1 MSVDEKKS
9 EELVK
14 CGAKFVS
21 PDGTYFCELPLGHH
35 KAPSMKHRVEGVSW
49 TQGGADRVAR
59 EMAEEAASKAGSGE
73 VAEQSRSGQ
82 VGE

>member
-9 EELVK
+9 EGELVK

-21 PDGTYFCELPLGHH
+21 PSGTYLCGLPLGHQ
-35 KAPSMKHRVEGVSW
+35 KAPSMKHRVDGMSW

-59 EMAEEAASKAGSGE
+59 EMTEAARKA
-73 VAEQSRSGQ
+73 VKADVKQ
-82 VGE
+82 

>member
-1 MSVDEKKS
+1 MLVDEKKS

-21 PDGTYFCELPLGHH
+21 PSGTYLCGLPLGHH
-35 KAPSMKHRVEGVSW
+35 KAPSTKHRVDGMSW

-59 EMAEEAASKAGSGE
+59 EMAEEAASKAGSSE
-73 VAEQSRSGQ
+73 VAEKSRSGQ
-82 VGE
+82 AGE

>member
-21 PDGTYFCELPLGHH
+21 LSGTYFCELPLGHH
-35 KAPSMKHRVEGVSW
+35 KTPSMKHRVDGMSW

-59 EMAEEAASKAGSGE
+59 EMAEAASKAAKTD
-73 VAEQSRSGQ
+73 VKQ
-82 VGE
+82 